1 MDTWLGDILTRLEL
15 RRTDVAE
22 ALMQPLPVIEH
33 LDELKGIRA
42 PRPASQEEP
51 LFDVTA
57 ESRML
62 EPYLIRRKHRNW
74 DCNNREHNRDL
85 QHSAHSLFE

>member
-15 RRTDVAE
+15 RRTDIAE

-42 PRPASQEEP
+42 PRPAPQISQYACP
-51 LFDVTA
+51 T
-57 ESRML
+57 
-62 EPYLIRRKHRNW
+62 RNFLGITSFRQLGEC
-74 DCNNREHNRDL
+74 DPDRVMNVVMINRDTG
-85 QHSAHSLFE
+85 